1 VLSVTDASGKA
12 RNKLRLLNVVM
23 QLRKVC
29 NHPYLFEGAEPGP
42 PYEGEGRI
50 GGLGSRDRVDPWRRE
65 CVLTCVVVMSVCAP
79 EGDHLIENSGK
90 MVLLDKLLHRL
101 KQKGHRVLVFSQ
113 MTRMID
119 ILEDYC
125 RYRGFEYCRIDGSTE
140 QADRDAAMDA
150 YNAPNSSKFVFLLST
165 RAGGLGIN
173 LQTADTVIL
182 YDSDWYVD
190 HRVCCLRALMHD
202 GLCVM
207 AHWRCAADRAV
218 SVDWRRNPQMDL
230 QAQDRAHRI
239 GQTKQVPCV
248 MMPCTCCMIPYAP
261 AVLYLSELM
270 DITN

>member
-1 VLSVTDASGKA
+1 VTDASGKA

-182 YDSDWYVD
+182 YDSDWYEQYM
-190 HRVCCLRALMHD
+190 VCCLHALMHD
-202 GLCVM
+202 GLW
-207 AHWRCAADRAV
+207 HWH
-218 SVDWRRNPQMDL
+218 RNPQMDL

-248 MMPCTCCMIPYAP
+248 VMPCTCMSPLCTSCI
-261 AVLYLSELM
+261 VLKRADGYHQLM
-270 DITN
+270 HCAR